1 MANNLMDKPEMQ
13 AIQVIKLG
21 ERLKEINLNIISHN
35 RLQIEFKFADLK
47 RDKLEKQVINTSD
60 KIKTQK
66 VAISKLSFI

>member
-66 VAISKLSFI
+66 VAIGKLTFI